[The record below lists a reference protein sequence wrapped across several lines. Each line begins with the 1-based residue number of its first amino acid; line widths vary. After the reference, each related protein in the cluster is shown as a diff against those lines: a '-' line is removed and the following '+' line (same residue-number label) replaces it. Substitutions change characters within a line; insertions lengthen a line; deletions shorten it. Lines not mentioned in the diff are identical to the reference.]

1 MNCLECTTAASSAY
15 PKTTVGCCAYC
26 GAGVCLDHVVG
37 VTVRRQPIGV
47 IPQSQAGA
55 RRLACSTCY
64 AAINP
69 RQARSTDL
77 QQRPGHKESSQRP
90 AVAVL

>member
-1 MNCLECTTAASSAY
+1 MNCLECSTAASSAY
-15 PKTTVGCCAYC
+15 PKATVGCCAYC
-26 GAGVCLDHVVG
+26 GAGVCLDHVIG
-37 VTVRRQPIGV
+37 VTVRRQPTGV

-69 RQARSTDL
+69 GQARNTDL
-77 QQRPGHKESSQRP
+77 QQGPDHKDSSQRL